1 MRRKESGEQKGQGV
15 RKEKVMAEKGGER
28 KGKEGSGECGKRDK
42 RERDTERKKGNEAGE
57 HTERDEYPLQGYK
70 KKGGTSPPFFFVL
83 STFSPLHIAIATRCS
98 GHGADS

>member
-1 MRRKESGEQKGQGV
+1 MIGDMRTEKRRGETEKGRQERGQG
-15 RKEKVMAEKGGER
+15 RRTHG
-28 KGKEGSGECGKRDK
+28 KGKDIPCRDI
-42 RERDTERKKGNEAGE
+42 
-57 HTERDEYPLQGYK
+57 

>member
-70 KKGGTSPPFFFVL
+70 KGRNKSSLLF
-83 STFSPLHIAIATRCS
+83 CS
-98 GHGADS
+98 EYKLFPE